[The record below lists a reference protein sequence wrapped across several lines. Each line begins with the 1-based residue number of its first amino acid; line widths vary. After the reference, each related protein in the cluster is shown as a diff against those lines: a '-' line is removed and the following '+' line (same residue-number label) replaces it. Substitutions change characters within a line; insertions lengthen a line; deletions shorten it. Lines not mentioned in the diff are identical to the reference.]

1 MGAHEAAAPGPGR
14 PAQACGG
21 RARGALDRE
30 FCYNRT
36 NTLLETAV
44 QNLTAH
50 NPGLQEARAK
60 GKTLNNFVNN
70 SLKMIETQQ
79 NSTCST
85 FLIIMPINSTMSEA
99 LNFKGPGGS
108 EGCSPGLSQRMEG
121 KAM

>member
-1 MGAHEAAAPGPGR
+1 MEPAATKTSLAATLSGCARGCGPSPGETSPGPR
-14 PAQACGG
+14 G
-21 RARGALDRE
+21 RARATLDRE

-79 NSTCST
+79 NSTIS
-85 FLIIMPINSTMSEA
+85 IITPINSTMSEA
-99 LNFKGPGGS
+99 LNFQGPGGV
-108 EGCSPGLSQRMEG
+108 
-121 KAM
+121 